1 MSITARSFNK
11 TFVQTRSGV
20 DNGWY
25 IKQFA
30 SRALSQDPYFPFS
43 AEINIDAGLF
53 KPDFTLIDLLVDDS
67 DKVLSAPFVDAAE
80 YTETKFEDLPPE
92 LRRYVEGL
100 PLVPGERI
108 ASIRVLCL
116 GEDWNGLP
124 RRMVYMARETNFAC
138 AYFAV
143 PGLRA
148 DPKSP
153 GMTHAALLN
162 AFSVPAASAL
172 TAANALTGVCG
183 SDPYSDFEDI
193 GLPVINTFL
202 EIVSTLSWVDP
213 EIGPFVSAGVTFLE
227 AVIGGVVK
235 YFDPGKPSLLDKIKD
250 VADSIVTRIA
260 FFEEQDEIRKSIN
273 ALTEFSDWV
282 KKITAPLG
290 VLDTQLSAID
300 AYSDALTGDNGILAI
315 LNGQL
320 GPNVTRSLFNLKSD
334 LEHDSLLQ
342 GVEPYKTKREWAL
355 ASAKLRLL
363 LLTTAQYLFA
373 IKLKIVLRAKL
384 YDGGR
389 DQSGMKI
396 EKRSSDPLNT
406 FGELIREI
414 ENFKESIP
422 RHIFAV
428 RTRRAKMVVLE
439 VTGRC
444 KVAYSRDQK
453 WIGNQDMPA
462 RRGQWPMNDR
472 DGLYTGYHY
481 DQMVRSEEDGP
492 SKSDFE
498 TTYDTIC
505 IGTHCTYGPPYV
517 RLYPWQRTE
526 IRDGA
531 VYDGQNP
538 QDWVLSDSVWGT
550 VASYNHNTGKAEL
563 LKSRYLARILKD
575 LDEWAKLPAVLDQS
589 VKELYNR
596 WKPQLPAKLPTDVM
610 LDIREW
616 GDTAADDELWSDKA
630 VSVRYRFSVRSK
642 IGKESEKSDDVYSTR
657 WLPVTGKSRPS
668 IIGLPAKGSYLEY
681 ISDIC
686 LHRQFRKMTGLN
698 DYQYAPE
705 RLVAIIPRKEGEIG
719 FVSQWV
725 DDRSAKFDKDELNK

>member
-1 MSITARSFNK
+1 MTTIARLFNK
-11 TFVQTRSGV
+11 TFVKTKSGV

-43 AEINIDAGLF
+43 ADINMDAGLF
-53 KPDFTLIDLLVDDS
+53 KPDFTLIDLLVADS
-67 DKVLSAPFVDAAE
+67 DKVLNAPFVDAAE
-80 YTETKFEDLPPE
+80 YTETKFEDLPAA
-92 LRRYVEGL
+92 LRRHVEGL
-100 PLVPGERI
+100 PLVSGERV

-138 AYFAV
+138 VYFAV

-162 AFSVPAASAL
+162 AFSLPAPSAL
-172 TAANALTGVCG
+172 TAANALTGVSSG
-183 SDPYSDFEDI
+183 DPYSDFEDI

-213 EIGPFVSAGVTFLE
+213 EAGPFVSAGVTFLE
-227 AVIGGVVK
+227 AVIGGIVK
-235 YFDPGKPSLLDKIKD
+235 YFEPGKPSLLDKIKD
-250 VADSIVTRIA
+250 VADGIVMRIE

-273 ALTEFSDWV
+273 ALTEFSDWI
-282 KKITAPLG
+282 KKITAPMG
-290 VLDTQLSAID
+290 VLDTQISAIE
-300 AYSDALTGDNGILAI
+300 AYSDALTEHNGILAT

-320 GPNVTRSLFNLKSD
+320 GPNVPRSLFKLKSD

-342 GVEPYKTKREWAL
+342 GAEPYQTKREWAL

-389 DQSGMKI
+389 DQNGMKI

-406 FGELIREI
+406 FGELIGEI

-422 RHIFAV
+422 KHISAV

-439 VTGRC
+439 VTDRC

-462 RRGQWPMNDR
+462 RRGQWSMNDR

-481 DQMVRSEEDGP
+481 DQMVRSEEDAP
-492 SKSDFE
+492 SKNDFE

-550 VASYNHNTGKAEL
+550 IASYNHNTEKAEL
-563 LKSRYLARILKD
+563 LKSRYLSKVLKD
-575 LDEWAKLPAVLDQS
+575 LDEWAKLPGVLDQS
-589 VKELYNR
+589 VKELCDR
-596 WKPQLPAKLPTDVM
+596 WKPQLPAKLPVGVM
-610 LDIREW
+610 LDIKEW
-616 GDTAADDELWSDKA
+616 GNTAVDDEIWSDKS

-642 IGKESEKSDDVYSTR
+642 IGNESEKSDDVYSTR
-657 WLPVTGKSRPS
+657 WLGVSGKCRPL
-668 IIGLPAKGSYLEY
+668 IVGLPTNGSYLEY
-681 ISDIC
+681 ISDLC
-686 LHRQFRKMTGLN
+686 LYRQFRKMTGHD
-698 DYQYAPE
+698 DYQYGTE
-705 RLVAIIPRKEGEIG
+705 RLVAIIPRNEGEMG
-719 FVSQWV
+719 FVGQWV
-725 DDRSAKFDKDELNK
+725 DDRSAKFDKAEINK